1 MEEHYMKFFNSYD
14 IKIEPS
20 KVQTLD
26 YLVLSRK
33 KFFWQ
38 KSRTLAIITIIPYSA
53 YSIMALEPLTP
64 KKLKHIID
72 KAREMANIN

>member
-1 MEEHYMKFFNSYD
+1 MKFFNSYD

-53 YSIMALEPLTP
+53 YSIMALEPSAP

>member
-1 MEEHYMKFFNSYD
+1 MKILNYYD

-20 KVQTLD
+20 KLQAQD
-26 YLVLSRK
+26 YIVLSRK

-53 YSIMALEPLTP
+53 YSIMALEPLAP

>member
-1 MEEHYMKFFNSYD
+1 MEILNYYD

-20 KVQTLD
+20 KLQAQD
-26 YLVLSRK
+26 YIVLSRK

-53 YSIMALEPLTP
+53 YSIMALEPLAP

>member
-1 MEEHYMKFFNSYD
+1 MKFFNSYD

-53 YSIMALEPLTP
+53 YSIMALEPLAP

>member
-1 MEEHYMKFFNSYD
+1 MKILNYD

-20 KVQTLD
+20 KLQAQD
-26 YLVLSRK
+26 YIVLSRK

-53 YSIMALEPLTP
+53 YSIMALEPLAP